1 MRSLDHQEYE
11 AEVEQYMK
19 EMLKEREEEVE

>member
-1 MRSLDHQEYE
+1 MTPLDHQEYE
-11 AEVEQYMK
+11 VEVEQYMK